1 MKMNE
6 FVDDMTMAVKRAV
19 TSVGTGISVAA
30 QQQRVKETYEAIGK
44 LYCQTVGE
52 GKEPTGEAFDTQV
65 RRVNELLEQIRQ
77 AKENQS
83 V

>member
-6 FVDDMTMAVKRAV
+6 FVDDVTLAVKRAV
-19 TSVGTGISVAA
+19 TNVSTGISVAA

-52 GKEPTGEAFDTQV
+52 GKEPTGEQFDAQV
-65 RRVNELLEQIRQ
+65 RHVNELLEQIRV
-77 AKENQS
+77 AKENRS